1 MQAIFFED
9 KQCLWKDVEPAP
21 LSPEQVRIKISATA
35 VNRADLMQRAGVYPP
50 PPGYSDIPGL
60 ECSGTIIEKGAA
72 VQGLDEGTQV
82 CALLAAGG
90 YATEVVCNAGQVLP
104 IPPNVDIVHAAA
116 IPEVFA
122 TAWFNLMMVAT
133 LQHGDKVFVKAG
145 GSGVGTAVIQLCK
158 AMGNPVVVQVGSDE
172 KLERCIKLGANG
184 GINRRTQAL
193 SDLKQVG
200 PFDVIVDPVG
210 GGSLEETLPL
220 MAVDGRL
227 VIIGLL
233 AGTKGTLD
241 IGRLLVK
248 RLKILGSTL
257 RSQPVAMKARIMS
270 ELQQHT
276 WTMFESGQ
284 LAPIVDSTFS
294 IADIDDAINLIE
306 SNDSFGKVVLKL

>member
-1 MQAIFFED
+1 MHAIFFED
-9 KQCLWKDVEPAP
+9 KQCIWKEVEPAV
-21 LSPEQVRIKISATA
+21 LAPEQVRIKISATA

-50 PPGYSDIPGL
+50 PPGYSNIPGL
-60 ECSGTIIEKGAA
+60 ECSGTIIEKGSA
-72 VQGLDEGTQV
+72 VQGLDDGMQV

-104 IPPNVDIVHAAA
+104 IPDNINIVDAAA

-122 TAWFNLMMVAT
+122 TAWYNLMMVAT

-145 GSGVGTAVIQLCK
+145 GSGVGTAAIQLCK
-158 AMGNPVVVQVGSDE
+158 AMGNTLVVQVGSDE
-172 KLERCIKLGANG
+172 KLKRCQALGAAG

-193 SDLKQVG
+193 SDLKQDG
-200 PFDVIVDPVG
+200 PFDVILDPVG
-210 GGSLEETLPL
+210 GASLEETLPL

-233 AGTKGTLD
+233 GGTKGTLD

-257 RSQPVAMKARIMS
+257 RSQPVSVKARIMS
-270 ELQQHT
+270 ELQQHA
-276 WTMFESGQ
+276 WPMFEAGQ
-284 LAPIVDSTFS
+284 LEPIIDSTFS
-294 IADIDDAINLIE
+294 IADIGDAINLIE
-306 SNDSFGKVVLKL
+306 SNDSFGKVVLRL